1 MKNYKNVIASTKWLK
16 RVILSYTKLDNLLSK
31 LSYALWVGTK
41 WSLFDHLATCCL
53 SGHDPR
59 MGRRISTCLLGCAI
73 IMFCITAC
81 DSGSSSADPDPI
93 AEVSSSSVDDENLSS
108 SSVTDKGTSSGGSS
122 VSSSSKNS
130 SSSAKSSPSTDYK
143 SSSSVKSSSS
153 GTSSSSML
161 IPCSKEGQ
169 IVEMMNDDTGK
180 DDWYKCQDGFY
191 ILIVRS
197 SSSSVPT
204 SSYINMDSLYN
215 SKYSYGE
222 FVDPRDGQKYRILD
236 TKFGYDGFENM
247 TVFATNLNYGKQI
260 PLNTTVFDDNAPEKY
275 CYDDDPWYCD
285 NGFGGLYS
293 WSEAMGLPKAC
304 DSVWTGTTTACPD
317 SIFPGREYDH
327 EWDRLKIQGIC
338 PEGWHVMNR
347 QEWGALKGASE
358 NDYGFVSK
366 VSGGSNSQGFSA
378 LYGGGV
384 SPTEQKSLY
393 IRKSGFYQLP
403 YERDAE
409 VNNSVIL
416 DRILLRFDQPA
427 QKTDALSVRC
437 VKNR

>member
-1 MKNYKNVIASTKWLK
+1 MKFFSLPVLALIAT
-16 RVILSYTKLDNLLSK
+16 I
-31 LSYALWVGTK
+31 
-41 WSLFDHLATCCL
+41 SLTACGDDESS
-53 SGHDPR
+53 SGVAPESA
-59 MGRRISTCLLGCAI
+59 GEISTNSSA
-73 IMFCITAC
+73 
-81 DSGSSSADPDPI
+81 SSSDDD
-93 AEVSSSSVDDENLSS
+93 SSSS
-108 SSVTDKGTSSGGSS
+108 KGGKSSGS

-130 SSSAKSSPSTDYK
+130 SSSAKSSPSTDSK

-161 IPCSKEGQ
+161 IPCSKEGE
-169 IVEMMNDDTGK
+169 IAEMRDRETGVK
-180 DDWYKCQDGFY
+180 GQYKCQDGFY

-204 SSYINMDSLYN
+204 SSYFNMDSLYN

-222 FVDPRDGQKYRILD
+222 FVDPRDGQKYRILE

-304 DSVWTGTTTACPD
+304 DSVWTGTTPACPD
-317 SIFPGREYDH
+317 SIFPGREYDY
-327 EWDRLKIQGIC
+327 EWDRLQIQGIC

-347 QEWGALKGASE
+347 DEWAVLKGASE

-384 SPTEQKSLY
+384 FPTGQKSLY

-427 QKTDALSVRC
+427 QKTDALSIRC

>member
-1 MKNYKNVIASTKWLK
+1 MKHLVYVLALALT
-16 RVILSYTKLDNLLSK
+16 LLF
-31 LSYALWVGTK
+31 V
-41 WSLFDHLATCCL
+41 
-53 SGHDPR
+53 
-59 MGRRISTCLLGCAI
+59 
-73 IMFCITAC
+73 AC
-81 DSGSSSADPDPI
+81 GDDDSSSFAPRD
-93 AEVSSSSVDDENLSS
+93 EESSSSIEEESSS
-108 SSVTDKGTSSGGSS
+108 SSVTLSGASAESNGS
-122 VSSSSKNS
+122 S
-130 SSSAKSSPSTDYK
+130 SSSAKSSSSTDAK
-143 SSSSVKSSSS
+143 SSSSVTSNSS

-204 SSYINMDSLYN
+204 SSYFNMDSLYN
-215 SKYSYGE
+215 SNYSYGE

-304 DSVWTGTTTACPD
+304 DSVWTGTTPACPD

-358 NDYGFVSK
+358 DDYGFVSK
-366 VSGGSNSQGFSA
+366 VNGGSNSQGFSA
-378 LYGGGV
+378 LYGGIALAITG
-384 SPTEQKSLY
+384 EYQY
-393 IRKSGFYQLP
+393 IRVYGRYRLP
-403 YERDAE
+403 FESSATNVTSISLGSAARGISRVDLKM
-409 VNNSVIL
+409 NS
-416 DRILLRFDQPA
+416 DKPNG
-427 QKTDALSVRC
+427 LSVRC

>member
-1 MKNYKNVIASTKWLK
+1 MDSMFHKGTIFIFA
-16 RVILSYTKLDNLLSK
+16 
-31 LSYALWVGTK
+31 ALFAITMSFTACGDDE
-41 WSLFDHLATCCL
+41 SS
-53 SGHDPR
+53 SGVAPESA
-59 MGRRISTCLLGCAI
+59 GEISTNSSA
-73 IMFCITAC
+73 
-81 DSGSSSADPDPI
+81 SSSDDD
-93 AEVSSSSVDDENLSS
+93 SSSS
-108 SSVTDKGTSSGGSS
+108 KGGKSIGS

-130 SSSAKSSPSTDYK
+130 SSSAKSSPSTDFK
-143 SSSSVKSSSS
+143 SSGGESSPASSSVKSSNS
-153 GTSSSSML
+153 GTSSSML
-161 IPCSKEGQ
+161 IPCSKEGE
-169 IVEMMNDDTGK
+169 IAEMRDRETGVK
-180 DDWYKCQDGFY
+180 GQYKCQDGFY

-304 DSVWTGTTTACPD
+304 DSVWTGTTPACPD

-327 EWDRLKIQGIC
+327 EWDRLKVQGIC

-366 VSGGSNSQGFSA
+366 VNGGSNSQGFSA

-384 SPTEQKSLY
+384 FPTGQNSLY

>member
-1 MKNYKNVIASTKWLK
+1 MKFFSLPILALIAT
-16 RVILSYTKLDNLLSK
+16 I
-31 LSYALWVGTK
+31 
-41 WSLFDHLATCCL
+41 SL
-53 SGHDPR
+53 
-59 MGRRISTCLLGCAI
+59 
-73 IMFCITAC
+73 TAC
-81 DSGSSSADPDPI
+81 GDDSSSGVTLSEAQAESNGSSSSD
-93 AEVSSSSVDDENLSS
+93 
-108 SSVTDKGTSSGGSS
+108 SS

-130 SSSAKSSPSTDYK
+130 SSSAKSSPSTDSK

-153 GTSSSSML
+153 GTSSSSVWTK
-161 IPCSKEGQ
+161 PCSSEGS
-169 IVEMMNDDTGK
+169 ILDRTDRESGK
-180 DDWYKCQDGFY
+180 KLEYICKDGFY
-191 ILIVRS
+191 VLYVRS

-204 SSYINMDSLYN
+204 SSYFNMDSLYN
-215 SKYSYGE
+215 SNYSYGE

-304 DSVWTGTTTACPD
+304 DSVWTGTTPACPD

-347 QEWGALKGASE
+347 TEWMALMSLDVTE
-358 NDYGFVSK
+358 SGFAITSK
-366 VSGGSNSQGFSA
+366 VSAGRNRDVNGTGFSA
-378 LYGGGV
+378 LYGGMTKLPTQYVRIVDLGV
-384 SPTEQKSLY
+384 YHLAFE
-393 IRKSGFYQLP
+393 
-403 YERDAE
+403 YEAE
-409 VNNSVIL
+409 RHKAVELSNQANITYKGL
-416 DRILLRFDQPA
+416 HYKKDG
-427 QKTDALSVRC
+427 LSVRC
-437 VKNR
+437 VKDY

>member
-1 MKNYKNVIASTKWLK
+1 MKVCRFL
-16 RVILSYTKLDNLLSK
+16 
-31 LSYALWVGTK
+31 ALA
-41 WSLFDHLATCCL
+41 LFAITMSFTACGDDESSSVVAPE
-53 SGHDPR
+53 SAGE
-59 MGRRISTCLLGCAI
+59 ISTNSSA
-73 IMFCITAC
+73 
-81 DSGSSSADPDPI
+81 SSSDDD
-93 AEVSSSSVDDENLSS
+93 SSSS
-108 SSVTDKGTSSGGSS
+108 KGGKSSGS

-130 SSSAKSSPSTDYK
+130 SSSAKSSPSTDSK

-215 SKYSYGE
+215 SKKSYGE

-304 DSVWTGTTTACPD
+304 DSVWTGTTPACPD

-358 NDYGFVSK
+358 DDYGFVSK
-366 VSGGSNSQGFSA
+366 VNGGSNSQGFSA
-378 LYGGGV
+378 LYGGIALAITG
-384 SPTEQKSLY
+384 EYQY
-393 IRKSGFYQLP
+393 IRVYGRYRLP
-403 YERDAE
+403 FESSATNVTSISLGAAARGISRVDLKM
-409 VNNSVIL
+409 NS
-416 DRILLRFDQPA
+416 DKPNG
-427 QKTDALSVRC
+427 LSVRC

>member
-1 MKNYKNVIASTKWLK
+1 MIFRKIVVTAAIACL
-16 RVILSYTKLDNLLSK
+16 V
-31 LSYALWVGTK
+31 
-41 WSLFDHLATCCL
+41 LA
-53 SGHDPR
+53 
-59 MGRRISTCLLGCAI
+59 
-73 IMFCITAC
+73 FTAC
-81 DSGSSSADPDPI
+81 GDDDSSSFVSPEKETSSSIAESSSERSGGDPSSPSSSSSSAQ
-93 AEVSSSSVDDENLSS
+93 
-108 SSVTDKGTSSGGSS
+108 
-122 VSSSSKNS
+122 SSSKNS
-130 SSSAKSSPSTDYK
+130 SSSAKSSPSTDSK

-161 IPCSKEGQ
+161 IPCSKEGE
-169 IVEMMNDDTGK
+169 IAEMRDRETGVK
-180 DDWYKCQDGFY
+180 GQYKCQDGFY

-304 DSVWTGTTTACPD
+304 DSVWTGTTPACPD
-317 SIFPGREYDH
+317 SIFPGWKYEE
-327 EWDRLKIQGIC
+327 EWHDLMIQGAC

-347 QEWGALKGASE
+347 TEWMALRGMDVTETGWALISV
-358 NDYGFVSK
+358 VSK
-366 VSGGSNSQGFSA
+366 GGNGTGFSA
-378 LYGGGV
+378 VFGGIAHATTLFENIHEYGFFH
-384 SPTEQKSLY
+384 L
-393 IRKSGFYQLP
+393 
-403 YERDAE
+403 AWE
-409 VNNSVIL
+409 VFANGHRSVTMTDWLDQNSRHVNTDYNNYKK
-416 DRILLRFDQPA
+416 DG
-427 QKTDALSVRC
+427 LSVRC
-437 VKNR
+437 VKDY